1 MPETSAVVKNLLQWY
16 RRNARDLPWRRS
28 TDAYG
33 AWIAEVMLQQTRA
46 SAVIPYWERWLASL
60 PTVGD
65 LAEADE
71 DRVLKLWEG
80 LGYYARARNLR
91 KAAQAIQENHEG
103 RFPERF
109 EDILALPGVGP
120 YTAGAIASIA
130 FGQARP
136 ALDGNVIRVL
146 CRVDGVTAC
155 VERSEVKRRLWNR
168 AEILVR
174 HASGTEK
181 PMPSKTQRSP
191 NQASN
196 PCGDFNQSLMELG
209 ATVCLPRRPLCDLCP
224 LWRICRARKKG
235 LAESLPNLGKR
246 RKSVRRNHV
255 AVVLRKQGRLLV
267 RRRAAGEINGGLWE
281 FPSNEADADDP
292 GGFQWLEKV
301 WRQPPSAL
309 RILGEIK
316 HSITVNRITLKV
328 YAAEVKR
335 GFRNLGESYRWILPD
350 ELERLAFT
358 GAHGKIVRWITASCC
373 NCGQNPPQ
381 KSRAKNGRY
390 EPSLRPRPMKKS
402 R

>member
-1 MPETSAVVKNLLQWY
+1 MLETSAVVKNLLQWY

-28 TDAYG
+28 ADAYG

-46 SAVIPYWERWLASL
+46 SAVIPYWERWLANL

-65 LAEADE
+65 LAEADA

-109 EDILALPGVGP
+109 EDILALPGVGS

-146 CRVDGVTAC
+146 CRVDGVADC
-155 VERSEVKRRLWNR
+155 VDRSEVKRRLWNR

-181 PMPSKTQRSP
+181 PMSSQTQRSP
-191 NQASN
+191 NQTPN
-196 PCGDFNQSLMELG
+196 PCGDFNQALMELG
-209 ATVCLPRRPLCDLCP
+209 ATVCLPRRPLCNLCP

-235 LAESLPNLGKR
+235 LVESLPNLGKR

-267 RRRAAGEINGGLWE
+267 RRRAAGEINGELWE

-292 GGFQWLEKV
+292 GGLQWLEKV

-335 GFRNLGESYRWILPD
+335 GFRKLDESYRWILPD

-358 GAHGKIVRWITASCC
+358 GAHGKIVRWIAASRC

-381 KSRAKNGRY
+381 KSLTKNRRY
-390 EPSLRPRPMKKS
+390 EPSLRQRPMKKT

>member
-1 MPETSAVVKNLLQWY
+1 MPETSAVVKKLLQWY

-28 TDAYG
+28 ADAYG

-46 SAVIPYWERWLASL
+46 SAVIPYWNRWLASL
-60 PTVGD
+60 PTIGD
-65 LAEADE
+65 LAKADS
-71 DRVLKLWEG
+71 DQVLKLWEG

-109 EDILALPGVGP
+109 EDILALPGIGP

-146 CRVDGVTAC
+146 CRVDGVADC
-155 VERSEVKRRLWNR
+155 VEHSEVKRRLWNR
-168 AEILVR
+168 AEVLVR
-174 HASGTEK
+174 RASRTRK
-181 PMPSKTQRSP
+181 STPSQTQSSP
-191 NQASN
+191 NQTTN
-196 PCGDFNQSLMELG
+196 PCGDFNQALMELG

-224 LWRICRARKKG
+224 LWRICRARESG

-255 AVVLRKQGRLLV
+255 AVVLRKRGRILV

-281 FPSNEADADDP
+281 FPSNETDAGDP

-301 WRQPPSAL
+301 WKQPPESL

-316 HSITVNRITLKV
+316 HSITVHRITLKV
-328 YAAEVKR
+328 YAAEVRR
-335 GFRNLGESYRWILPD
+335 GFRNLGESYRWILPG
-350 ELERLAFT
+350 ELEQLAFT
-358 GAHGKIVRWITASCC
+358 GAHGKIVRWIATSRCDC
-373 NCGQNPPQ
+373 VQNLPQ
-381 KSRAKNGRY
+381 KSPAKN
-390 EPSLRPRPMKKS
+390 
-402 R
+402 

>member
-1 MPETSAVVKNLLQWY
+1 MPETSAVVKNLLRWY
-16 RRNARDLPWRRS
+16 RRNARDLPWRRGV
-28 TDAYG
+28 DAYG

-46 SAVIPYWERWLASL
+46 STVIPYWKRWLASL
-60 PTVGD
+60 PTVDD
-65 LAEADE
+65 LAKADS
-71 DRVLKLWEG
+71 DQVLKLWEG

-103 RFPERF
+103 RFPEQF
-109 EDILALPGVGP
+109 GDILALPGIGP

-146 CRVDGVTAC
+146 CRVDGVADC

-168 AEILVR
+168 AEVLVLR
-174 HASGTEK
+174 ASRTGK
-181 PMPSKTQRSP
+181 PSPSQTQRPP
-191 NQASN
+191 NQTPN
-196 PCGDFNQSLMELG
+196 PCGDFNQALMELG

-224 LWRICRARKKG
+224 LRRICRARKNG

-255 AVVLRKQGRLLV
+255 AVVLHKRGRFLV
-267 RRRAAGEINGGLWE
+267 RRRAAKEINGGLWE
-281 FPSNEADADDP
+281 FPSNEADAGDP

-301 WRQPPSAL
+301 WRQSPDSL

-316 HSITVNRITLKV
+316 HSITVHRITLKV
-328 YAAEVKR
+328 YAAEVRR
-335 GFRNLGESYRWILPD
+335 GFCNLGESYRWILPD

-358 GAHGKIVRWITASCC
+358 GSHGKIVQWIAASRC

-381 KSRAKNGRY
+381 KISSEELA
-390 EPSLRPRPMKKS
+390 L
-402 R
+402 

>member
-1 MPETSAVVKNLLQWY
+1 MPETSAVVKSLLRWY
-16 RRNARDLPWRRS
+16 RRNARDLPWRWS
-28 TDAYG
+28 ADAYG

-46 SAVIPYWERWLASL
+46 SAVIPYWNRWLASL

-65 LAEADE
+65 LAKADS
-71 DRVLKLWEG
+71 DQVLKLWEG

-109 EDILALPGVGP
+109 EDILALPGIGP

-146 CRVDGVTAC
+146 CRVDGVADC

-168 AEILVR
+168 AEVLVR
-174 HASGTEK
+174 RAFRTRKSTL
-181 PMPSKTQRSP
+181 SQTQRSP
-191 NQASN
+191 NQTSN
-196 PCGDFNQSLMELG
+196 PCGDFNQALMELG

-224 LWRICRARKKG
+224 LWRICRARESG

-255 AVVLRKQGRLLV
+255 AVVLRKRGRILV
-267 RRRAAGEINGGLWE
+267 RRRELKEINGGLWE
-281 FPSNEADADDP
+281 FPSNEADAGDP

-301 WRQPPSAL
+301 WRQPPESL

-316 HSITVNRITLKV
+316 HSITVHRITLKV
-328 YAAEVKR
+328 YAAEVR
-335 GFRNLGESYRWILPD
+335 IGFRNLGKSYRWILPD
-350 ELERLAFT
+350 ELEQLAFT
-358 GAHGKIVRWITASCC
+358 GAHGKIVRWITASRCDC
-373 NCGQNPPQ
+373 VQNLPQ
-381 KSRAKNGRY
+381 KFPAKN
-390 EPSLRPRPMKKS
+390 
-402 R
+402 

>member
-1 MPETSAVVKNLLQWY
+1 MPETSVVVKNLLRWY
-16 RRNARDLPWRRS
+16 RQNARDLPWRRGA
-28 TDAYG
+28 DAYG
-33 AWIAEVMLQQTRA
+33 SWIAEVMLQQTRA
-46 SAVIPYWERWLASL
+46 SAVIPYWKRWLASL

-65 LAEADE
+65 LAEADA

-109 EDILALPGVGP
+109 EDILALPGIGP

-146 CRVDGVTAC
+146 CRVDGVADC

-168 AEILVR
+168 AEVLVR
-174 HASGTEK
+174 HASQTGKSSSSQTR
-181 PMPSKTQRSP
+181 RSP
-191 NQASN
+191 NQTLN
-196 PCGDFNQSLMELG
+196 PCGDFNQALMELG
-209 ATVCLPRRPLCDLCP
+209 ATVCLPRRPLCDICP
-224 LWRICRARKKG
+224 LRRICRARKNG

-255 AVVLRKQGRLLV
+255 AVVLRKRGRILV
-267 RRRAAGEINGGLWE
+267 RRREAKEINGGLWE
-281 FPSNEADADDP
+281 FPSNEADAGDP

-301 WRQPPSAL
+301 WRQPPNSL
-309 RILGEIK
+309 RVLGEIK
-316 HSITVNRITLKV
+316 HSITVHRITLKV
-328 YAAEVKR
+328 YAAEVRR
-335 GFRNLGESYRWILPD
+335 GFRNLGKSYRWILPD

-358 GAHGKIVRWITASCC
+358 GAHGKIVRWIADSRCDC
-373 NCGQNPPQ
+373 VRNFLQ
-381 KSRAKNGRY
+381 KSPAKN
-390 EPSLRPRPMKKS
+390 ECLRS
-402 R
+402 

>member
-1 MPETSAVVKNLLQWY
+1 MPETSAVVKKLLQWY

-28 TDAYG
+28 ADAYG

-46 SAVIPYWERWLASL
+46 SAVIPYWNRWLASL
-60 PTVGD
+60 PTIGD
-65 LAEADE
+65 LAKADS
-71 DRVLKLWEG
+71 DQVLKLWEG

-109 EDILALPGVGP
+109 EDILALPGIGP

-146 CRVDGVTAC
+146 CRVDGVADC
-155 VERSEVKRRLWNR
+155 VEHSEVKRRLWQR
-168 AEILVR
+168 AEVLVR
-174 HASGTEK
+174 RASRTRK
-181 PMPSKTQRSP
+181 STLSQPQRSP
-191 NQASN
+191 NQTPN
-196 PCGDFNQSLMELG
+196 PCGDFNQALMELG

-224 LWRICRARKKG
+224 LWRICRARESG

-255 AVVLRKQGRLLV
+255 AVVLRKRGRILV

-281 FPSNEADADDP
+281 FPSNEADASDP

-301 WRQPPSAL
+301 WKQPPESL

-316 HSITVNRITLKV
+316 HSITVHRITLKV
-328 YAAEVKR
+328 YAAEVRR
-335 GFRNLGESYRWILPD
+335 GFRNLGESYRWILPG
-350 ELERLAFT
+350 ELEQLAFT
-358 GAHGKIVRWITASCC
+358 GAHGKIVRWIATSRCDC
-373 NCGQNPPQ
+373 VQNLPQ
-381 KSRAKNGRY
+381 KSPAKN
-390 EPSLRPRPMKKS
+390 
-402 R
+402 

>member
-1 MPETSAVVKNLLQWY
+1 
-16 RRNARDLPWRRS
+16 
-28 TDAYG
+28 
-33 AWIAEVMLQQTRA
+33 MLQQTRA

-60 PTVGD
+60 PTVGA
-65 LAEADE
+65 LAKSDADQ
-71 DRVLKLWEG
+71 VLKLWEG

-91 KAAQAIQENHEG
+91 KAAQAIQTNHEG
-103 RFPERF
+103 KFPERF
-109 EDILALPGVGP
+109 EDLLALPGIGP

-130 FGQARP
+130 FGQAKP

-146 CRVDGVTAC
+146 CRVDGVAAC
-155 VERSEVKRRLWNR
+155 VKRSEVNRRLWNR
-168 AEILVR
+168 AEVLVR
-174 HASGTEK
+174 HASRAGK
-181 PMPSKTQRSP
+181 PTTSKTQCSP
-191 NQASN
+191 N
-196 PCGDFNQSLMELG
+196 PCGDFNQALMELG

-224 LWRICRARKKG
+224 LWRICRARKSG

-255 AVVLRKQGRLLV
+255 AVVLRKRGRLLV
-267 RRRAAGEINGGLWE
+267 RRRAVGEINGGLWE

-301 WRQPPSAL
+301 WRQPPDSL

-358 GAHGKIVRWITASCC
+358 GAHGKIVRWIAASRCD
-373 NCGQNPPQ
+373 CGQNPPQ
-381 KSRAKNGRY
+381 KISREEGT
-390 EPSLRPRPMKKS
+390 L
-402 R
+402 